1 MPASE
6 QDESE
11 RILHA
16 QALLGERASMF
27 LNSDIGRYVIDR
39 SLNETKEII
48 SKLKGVNAVDV
59 VKVQE
64 LQNSW
69 RVAEQALVWLY
80 EAVAAGKQSL
90 SILDA
95 VKEE

>member
-1 MPASE
+1 
-6 QDESE
+6 
-11 RILHA
+11 
-16 QALLGERASMF
+16 MF

-48 SKLKGVNAVDV
+48 SKLKGVNAADV

>member
-1 MPASE
+1 
-6 QDESE
+6 
-11 RILHA
+11 
-16 QALLGERASMF
+16 MF